1 MRIDGVKLAAS
12 ILICLTAGLIGSV
25 YTIDS
30 LPTWYK
36 TLEKP
41 SYSPL
46 NWVFGPVWTIL
57 YVLMGVSAYLVWVK
71 GLEKK
76 EVRTALMFFALQ
88 LVLNALWSILFFG
101 MRNPFYGLIEIVFLW
116 AAIALTILK
125 FYKISRTASYLL
137 IPYVCWVSYAAFLN
151 YGIWRMNM

>member
-1 MRIDGVKLAAS
+1 MKKGGVKLAAS
-12 ILICLTAGLIGSV
+12 ILICLTAGLIGAV
-25 YTIDS
+25 FTIDS
-30 LPTWYK
+30 VQTWYK
-36 TLEKP
+36 TIEKP
-41 SYSPL
+41 SYSPP

-57 YVLMGVSAYLVWVK
+57 YVLMGVSAYLIWVK

-88 LVLNALWSILFFG
+88 LTLNALWSILFFG

-116 AAIALTILK
+116 AAIAITIQK
-125 FYKISRTASYLL
+125 FYKISRTAAYLQ
-137 IPYVCWVSYAAFLN
+137 IPYICWVSYAAFLN

>member
-1 MRIDGVKLAAS
+1 MKKGGVKLAAS
-12 ILICLTAGLIGSV
+12 ILICLTAGLIGAV
-25 YTIDS
+25 FTIDS
-30 LPTWYK
+30 VQTWYK
-36 TLEKP
+36 TIEKP
-41 SYSPL
+41 SYSPP

-57 YVLMGVSAYLVWVK
+57 YVLMGVSAYLIWVK

-88 LVLNALWSILFFG
+88 LILNALWSILFFG

-116 AAIALTILK
+116 AAIAITIQK
-125 FYKISRTASYLL
+125 FYKISRTAAYLQ
-137 IPYVCWVSYAAFLN
+137 IPYICWVSYAAFLN